1 LALVI
6 LLAVLQPSVQQCV
19 PCPGSGC
26 SPPYCLPSG
35 ACCRPTRRE
44 LFRTQ
49 EGMLKGAVAHK
60 GDAEV
65 PRELAGAVTGI
76 DRSDTA
82 GK

>member
-1 LALVI
+1 
-6 LLAVLQPSVQQCV
+6 
-19 PCPGSGC
+19 
-26 SPPYCLPSG
+26 
-35 ACCRPTRRE
+35 
-44 LFRTQ
+44 
-49 EGMLKGAVAHK
+49 MLKGAVAHK